1 MYAGKGKAYCFHGVR
16 VGMKTKNKK
25 SSAPKGRLGTCEQ
38 EIPNTSRA
46 IGAAEIANN

>member
-1 MYAGKGKAYCFHGVR
+1 MFSGGTGRDEKNN
-16 VGMKTKNKK
+16 NKK
-25 SSAPKGRLGTCEQ
+25 SSAPKGRLATCEQ